1 MRKFVARNSYIAAE
15 RWNGESELFE
25 HLRENF
31 RDLISMP
38 DSSRVG
44 VYTPDGEQIATIG
57 DWIVQDSSGTVFV
70 MKDDIFN
77 RKYKALA

>member
-1 MRKFVARNSYIAAE
+1 
-15 RWNGESELFE
+15 
-25 HLRENF
+25 
-31 RDLISMP
+31 MP